1 MPAQRALLNA
11 YLKKQIV
18 VDREINRALRATIR
32 SLNVEITRLASISG
46 PGAALRATQLSLT
59 RDIMQ
64 GWAKIGTVIER
75 NVLASAG
82 DVAKVQRD
90 FSAVLLG
97 KNGAQISE
105 DYARSL
111 LQTAQSGMDN
121 YISRAHN
128 GMDLSERVYRN
139 GRKGVKTVENL
150 INQGLL
156 AGKSAREI
164 AASVK
169 RYINPNT
176 PGGMSYA
183 AQRLGRTE
191 LNNAFH
197 ATSIRLAQEDPFTES
212 LRWHL
217 SGSHPRPDVCND
229 YASAVT
235 FTKGEPGEYK
245 PGNVPP
251 KPHPQCLCYT
261 TPVTISDEEFLR
273 RLKRGEFDDM
283 AELVA

>member
-11 YLKKQIV
+11 YLRKQVV

-32 SLNVEITRLASISG
+32 SLSTEITRLSAISG

-64 GWAKIGTVIER
+64 GWAKIGTVIET
-75 NVLASAG
+75 NVLASAA
-82 DVAKVQRD
+82 DVAKVQQAFD
-90 FSAVLLG
+90 AALFG
-97 KNGAQISE
+97 KHGAHISE
-105 DYARSL
+105 DFARSQL
-111 LQTAQSGMDN
+111 ATARSGMES
-121 YISRAHN
+121 YISRSHN
-128 GMDLSERVYRN
+128 GLDLSERVYKN

-156 AGKSAREI
+156 SGKSAREI
-164 AASVK
+164 AASVR

-183 AQRLGRTE
+183 AKRLGRTE

-197 ATSIRLAQEDPFTES
+197 ATSVRMAQEDPFVEG
-212 LRWHL
+212 LKWNL
-217 SGSHPRPDVCND
+217 SGSHPKPDVCND
-229 YASAVT
+229 YAQHT
-235 FTKGEPGEYK
+235 EGRNGEAGVWK
-245 PGNVPP
+245 PGNVPA

-261 TPVTISDEEFLR
+261 TPETIGDEEFLR
-273 RLKRGEFDDM
+273 RLKRGEFDNM
-283 AELVA
+283 ADLVA